1 MSGGPPINLPGAAAQ
16 KSSDAPGRV
25 ALVTGGSRGI
35 GRETVRVLAAQGW
48 KVAFTWRERE
58 DEARRLADELGDAVR
73 PFRFDLLDRS
83 RPGPLVAEIEEQV
96 GPIAGLVNNAGVRR
110 DGLLAI
116 MPDKAWDELVD
127 ANLGGVF
134 RCCRAVI
141 PRMVHRRAGSIV
153 NVSSLTAV
161 HGLGGQTAYGAAKAG
176 ILGLTR
182 SLAREI
188 GSRNIRVNA
197 VIPGFVP
204 TEMVADV
211 SPEQIKALR
220 SAEALPGG
228 VTARSVAESIAF
240 LLSDGAAS
248 ITGQALV
255 VDAGILA

>member
-1 MSGGPPINLPGAAAQ
+1 M
-16 KSSDAPGRV
+16 RV

-35 GRETVRVLAAQGW
+35 GRAIVQALAGEGW
-48 KVAFTWRERE
+48 TVAFTWRERE
-58 DEARRLADELGDAVR
+58 DEARRLAGELGDAAR
-73 PFRFDLLDRS
+73 PFRLDLLDRS
-83 RPGPLVAEIEEQV
+83 RPGDLVVEVEDQV

-110 DGLLAI
+110 DGLLAAL
-116 MPDKAWDELVD
+116 PDNAWDEMID

-141 PRMVHRRAGSIV
+141 PRMLRRRAGSIV

-161 HGLGGQTAYGAAKAG
+161 HGLAGQTAYGAAKAG

-188 GSRNIRVNA
+188 GSRGIRVNA
-197 VIPGFVP
+197 VVPGFVP

-211 SPEQIKALR
+211 PPEMVTALR
-220 SAEALPGG
+220 AAEVLPMG
-228 VTARSVAESIAF
+228 VTAASVAGAVAF
-240 LLSDGAAS
+240 LLSERAAS

-255 VDAGILA
+255 IDAGMTA